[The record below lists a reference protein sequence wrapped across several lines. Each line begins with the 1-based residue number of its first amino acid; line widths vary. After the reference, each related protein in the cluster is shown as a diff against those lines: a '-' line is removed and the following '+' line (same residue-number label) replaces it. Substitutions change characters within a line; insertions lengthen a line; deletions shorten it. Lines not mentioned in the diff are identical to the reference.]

1 MGSGLGSAG
10 NPEQAA
16 AGQGRHRRDE
26 KAPAWPARESTKAL
40 ARKRS
45 GVRRAL
51 NRHSRPEV
59 GPTAETGPSANS
71 SAAVGGVPTVRATG
85 RSSGGAHA
93 GNAQDGAQQNG
104 TEQNGTVLKRRTRT
118 AGGEP
123 VDMDEAA
130 GDGEGDGDPLDTGLG
145 MFNLGTIP
153 ASVTPPRS
161 WRRAAWFTVVASV
174 AALAGLLAIG
184 AVLMCPHE
192 ARRLTAMPYFPDGSP
207 LAAIGDTTGVPRPT
221 GRGHQPATTQAATD
235 VVADVGD
242 TSPLTTARR
251 AVGTAPARTTG
262 LPPASNPV
270 VATLPPVDTIVTGN
284 GDPVVDP
291 VKLIKRTQTF
301 FAEVTSNAKA
311 AAGLAVDTAKDDV
324 AAVIEQKYR
333 NLSSISVRSISLDP
347 NSGLTV
353 SVVRVVGKD
362 GTTSTQR
369 VTLQF
374 TLTGDPKIVN
384 FGK

>member
-1 MGSGLGSAG
+1 MGSGSGSAG

-26 KAPAWPARESTKAL
+26 KAPGWPTRESAKAL

-45 GVRRAL
+45 GARRAV

-59 GPTAETGPSANS
+59 GPTAETGPPANGSAG
-71 SAAVGGVPTVRATG
+71 VVGVPTVRPTG
-85 RSSGGAHA
+85 RPSGGAP
-93 GNAQDGAQQNG
+93 GGDAQGGSQQNDAQ
-104 TEQNGTVLKRRTRT
+104 QNGTVLKRRTR
-118 AGGEP
+118 AGAGEP
-123 VDMDEAA
+123 VDIGEAA
-130 GDGEGDGDPLDTGLG
+130 GDGEGDPLDTGLG

-161 WRRAAWFTVVASV
+161 WRRAAWFTIVASV

-207 LAAIGDTTGVPRPT
+207 LAAIGGTTGVPRPT
-221 GRGHQPATTQAATD
+221 GRGHQPVTSQPATD
-235 VVADVGD
+235 MVADVGD
-242 TSPLTTARR
+242 TSPLTATRR
-251 AVGTAPARTTG
+251 PVGTAPTRTTT

-270 VATLPPVDTIVTGN
+270 VVTLPPVVTTVTGN

-311 AAGLAVDTAKDDV
+311 AAGLAVGTAKDDV
-324 AAVIEQKYR
+324 AAVIEQKYG

-362 GTTSTQR
+362 GSTSTQR

-384 FGK
+384 IGK